1 MVVRSEEVVRV
12 RLEVDVVVESEVRAV
27 TAVAVAWREKMAMLV
42 V

>member
-12 RLEVDVVVESEVRAV
+12 RLDVEVVVESELRVV
-27 TAVAVAWREKMAMLV
+27 TVVAVAWGEEMGVLV